1 MTLRNLSVRLG
12 MGVLALMFCGNVV
25 GQTSGI
31 EGSAARVPN
40 VPEFIQTITQS
51 HPYWRLIEQ
60 KGVKYDASLTMAE
73 SEFDIKLEQD
83 VNMRLSGYYNGNQV
97 SQRAVKPLE
106 GMNAKLFTEYRVAGG
121 NFPVYEQQLDTLSGG
136 EASIGVAFSL
146 LRNRDTDSR
155 RTAVT
160 NARVAIAQW
169 QAEAALMRNDFI
181 FKGLSQYLKW
191 YESTLKIATVN
202 DLIDTL
208 RIRRNGLQARV
219 DNGDLPAVTLTEF
232 DASIL
237 EQQLA
242 LATLEQSRQ
251 VAVQSLAF
259 FWQSKGEPSP
269 FSATTAGLQNMD
281 IHWPYALS
289 LPSVRQLR
297 IALRQHPL
305 LQVRAADVESL
316 INEQR
321 LAKNQLLPTL
331 DMKAA
336 VAQDFGS
343 GPANLDDTET
353 KVALQFS
360 YPLGNRKAKAKLS
373 KAEADLAASQ
383 LELTL
388 AEQQLR
394 QEFEQAVV
402 QWEQAQRVAELQQQN
417 AKVKEE
423 LSWLEQQ
430 RFEKGASDLF
440 KLNARA
446 SQVMNARLKN
456 VEAAISAMYAELSV
470 HWVAGQLA
478 SN

>member
-1 MTLRNLSVRLG
+1 MMLRRISFAIGLMASVI
-12 MGVLALMFCGNVV
+12 
-25 GQTSGI
+25 SGAV
-31 EGSAARVPN
+31 SAQSQVPDTATQHIPS
-40 VPEFIQTITQS
+40 VPEFIHTIANA
-51 HPYWRLIEQ
+51 HPYLQLIEQ
-60 KGVKYDASLTMAE
+60 KGVKYDASLVMAE

-83 VNMRLSGYYNGNQV
+83 VAMRLTGYYDGNQV
-97 SQRAVKPLE
+97 AQRAVKPLA
-106 GMNAKLFTEYRVAGG
+106 GMNAKLYTEYRVAGG
-121 NFPVYEQQLDTLSGG
+121 NFPVYEQQMDTLTGG
-136 EASIGVAFSL
+136 EASIGVSLSL
-146 LRNRDTDSR
+146 LRNRETDSR
-155 RTAVT
+155 RTALT
-160 NARVAIAQW
+160 NARVAIEQW
-169 QAEAALMRNDFI
+169 QAEASLMRNDFI

-191 YESTLKIATVN
+191 YEATLKIATVH

-208 RIRRNGLQARV
+208 HARRKGLQARV

-251 VAVQSLAF
+251 VAVQSLSF
-259 FWQSKGEPSP
+259 FWQVPGDSTPFAAQHNVLGLDIDWP
-269 FSATTAGLQNMD
+269 FSLNQTYIQ
-281 IHWPYALS
+281 
-289 LPSVRQLR
+289 QLR
-297 IALRQHPL
+297 TALRQHPVI
-305 LQVRAADVESL
+305 QARAADVASL
-316 INEQR
+316 TNEQR

-343 GPANLDDTET
+343 GPVNLEDTET

-373 KAEADLAASQ
+373 KADAELAASK
-383 LELTL
+383 LELNL
-388 AEQQLR
+388 AEQKLR

-402 QWEQAQRVAELQQQN
+402 QWEQSQRVAQLQQQN
-417 AKVKEE
+417 TKVKEE

-430 RFEKGASDLF
+430 RFEKGDSDLF

-456 VEAAISAMYAELSV
+456 VEAVINAMYAELSL
-470 HWVAGQLA
+470 HWVAARLGEV
-478 SN
+478 